1 MALLLN
7 PPYTHIFAPVHPGP
21 KCHIECSVD
30 RRRRRGLSQLAFATR
45 QLQKNLVVWNAFLSS
60 FIFNWVSGWNEQI
73 CQVHYLKANE
83 SKQDKSFSNF
93 YYLAVLVFCCY
104 FLTTLPQNSPDI
116 VLYNFDCIIVTQF
129 CSDKFII
136 RAQMSFLFS
145 NSCVI
150 GRHICKNLINVIY
163 TGHNALPIASTLL
176 SVQEIVWPS
185 LERT

>member
-7 PPYTHIFAPVHPGP
+7 PPFKHMDTHICSCSSRTQMAQFEWSAGIKMP
-21 KCHIECSVD
+21 HIQVIEFSVD
-30 RRRRRGLSQLAFATR
+30 RRRRRGLSELAFATR

-145 NSCVI
+145 N
-150 GRHICKNLINVIY
+150 
-163 TGHNALPIASTLL
+163 
-176 SVQEIVWPS
+176 
-185 LERT
+185 